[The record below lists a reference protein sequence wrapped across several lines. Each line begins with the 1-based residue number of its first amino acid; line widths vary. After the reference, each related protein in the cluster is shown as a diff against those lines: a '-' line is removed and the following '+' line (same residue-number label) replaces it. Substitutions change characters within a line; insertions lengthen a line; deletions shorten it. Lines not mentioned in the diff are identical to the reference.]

1 MYDNYGLKNIIE
13 GSDGKPIKA
22 NIKWNPKDLDDMLK
36 KITDN
41 SETIKTTNEDFNKI
55 KKDFNKIQKDLN

>member
-1 MYDNYGLKNIIE
+1 MICL
-13 GSDGKPIKA
+13 
-22 NIKWNPKDLDDMLK
+22 

-55 KKDFNKIQKDLN
+55 KKKFNKIQKDLTDEFWNIVKKKPRKKIY